1 MIRIPN
7 KPSKIKRLITT
18 VNNYWRQI
26 IIFFS
31 MVFIMSLFFPRGK
44 TLLYSYQIND
54 IAREEV
60 VAPFNFPILKSE
72 EKLNADLNEAIKSE
86 PYLFIRSQD
95 VVDDQINSINN
106 YFELIKTI
114 QLATKK
120 LKNSRNEL
128 YRNRF
133 SDQYN
138 IARVAMQS
146 DSVDLS
152 ILNNKILNEFS
163 FAVDN
168 EKWKTIFETDPDAPA
183 RIDLDSFKDDITQ
196 IARNRW
202 AEGIYDISLSEIISN
217 EVAINTQKAEA
228 PVLTLPSFY
237 NDIQEAW
244 TKARVEVT
252 NKFPETID
260 IRRDLG
266 YSLVVEFTKP
276 NLLFDRETTERR
288 QKARKDRVPRNKGII
303 LKNERIVDANTRIT
317 DDDLQKLSSLSVALN
332 QKSIEGKKLELLLE
346 YLGRI
351 LVIGIVVSFFFT
363 FLLTYRTPIF
373 EDWKMVLLIGLIFII
388 EIGLGYLFS
397 NQLELSEYL
406 IPTTVAAMVLTIMFD
421 ARIAFMGITS
431 IILLIGILIGN
442 NVEFMVTSMFTASVG
457 LFSVRK
463 LRRRSQLF
471 SAIFALIASSALVI
485 IGQGLFKGNDW
496 SIMGFDMINLT
507 FIAILSPIV
516 TYGLIGILEVS
527 FGITTNLTLIELLD
541 FQHPLLKRLQHEAN
555 GTFNHSIVVGNLAEA
570 CADAIG
576 ANSLLCRVGAYYH
589 DLGKMNRPE
598 YFIENQYS
606 GENKHDGLTSV
617 MSAKIIKNHVLEGLD
632 LAKEYGLPKIVSDFI
647 PMHHGTTRVEYF
659 YRKALEDGDKVNE
672 KQFQYPGP
680 KPNTK
685 ETGILM
691 ICEAV
696 EAAVRS
702 IKEPDIIKIEEM
714 IDKIIDLRI
723 SAGQLS
729 ECPLTMDELTRI
741 KGDVDGTAGLLPVL
755 RGIYHIRIEYPDD
768 KIKQPTST
776 S

>member
-1 MIRIPN
+1 
-7 KPSKIKRLITT
+7 
-18 VNNYWRQI
+18 
-26 IIFFS
+26 
-31 MVFIMSLFFPRGK
+31 
-44 TLLYSYQIND
+44 
-54 IAREEV
+54 
-60 VAPFNFPILKSE
+60 
-72 EKLNADLNEAIKSE
+72 
-86 PYLFIRSQD
+86 
-95 VVDDQINSINN
+95 
-106 YFELIKTI
+106 
-114 QLATKK
+114 
-120 LKNSRNEL
+120 
-128 YRNRF
+128 
-133 SDQYN
+133 
-138 IARVAMQS
+138 
-146 DSVDLS
+146 
-152 ILNNKILNEFS
+152 
-163 FAVDN
+163 
-168 EKWKTIFETDPDAPA
+168 
-183 RIDLDSFKDDITQ
+183 
-196 IARNRW
+196 
-202 AEGIYDISLSEIISN
+202 
-217 EVAINTQKAEA
+217 
-228 PVLTLPSFY
+228 
-237 NDIQEAW
+237 
-244 TKARVEVT
+244 
-252 NKFPETID
+252 
-260 IRRDLG
+260 
-266 YSLVVEFTKP
+266 
-276 NLLFDRETTERR
+276 LLFDRETTERR

-317 DDDLQKLSSLSVALN
+317 DDELQKLLSLSVALN
-332 QKSIEGKKLELLLE
+332 QKSIEGKRLELLLE